1 VDARPAACGRA
12 EPWRSHRRLI
22 GMTRFLRAFL
32 GVALIASLAGC
43 AASGSAIGPSTPSSG
58 CGTHVVVDE
67 SANGSRVCVTL
78 GSELIVTLHVATGN
92 SWSQP
97 QVLGGAL
104 GPSAGIPT
112 PNNVVGWS
120 FKAVAVGTSQIS
132 SSRPNCPAASPA
144 TAGCHSLVAFRLQ
157 ADVR

>member
-1 VDARPAACGRA
+1 
-12 EPWRSHRRLI
+12 
-22 GMTRFLRAFL
+22 MTRFLRAFFS
-32 GVALIASLAGC
+32 GALIATLAGC
-43 AASGSAIGPSTPSSG
+43 AASGRAIGASTPSSG
-58 CGTHVVVDE
+58 CGTHVVADE
-67 SANGSRVCVTL
+67 SANGARVCVTL
-78 GSELIVTLHVATGN
+78 GGELIVTLHVTAGD

-104 GPSAGIPT
+104 GPGTGIPT

-120 FKAVAVGTSQIS
+120 FKAVAAGTSQIS

-144 TAGCHSLVAFRLQ
+144 SAGCHSLVAFRLQ